1 MVDVA
6 RARKLAERIKVL
18 VAEALERAVKDPDL
32 GFVTITDVKVTPDL
46 QHSTIY
52 YTVYGTAEDKQR
64 STEIIERS
72 RGIIRREVGHK
83 LNIRLTPT
91 VEFVLD
97 EIPETAA
104 YMNDLLAEAR
114 NRDAEV
120 ARLASEAKWA
130 GDANPYKE
138 PKIIV
143 DPRDTDSRDT
153 ELPDTELPDTEPREE
168 E

>member
-1 MVDVA
+1 
-6 RARKLAERIKVL
+6 
-18 VAEALERAVKDPDL
+18 L

-52 YTVYGTAEDKQR
+52 YTVYGSAEDKQR
-64 STEIIERS
+64 STEIIERN

-104 YMNDLLAEAR
+104 HMNDLLAEAR

-120 ARLASEAKWA
+120 ARIAAEAKWA
-130 GDANPYKE
+130 GDENPYKE

-143 DPRDTDSRDT
+143 DPRD
-153 ELPDTELPDTEPREE
+153 LEE
-168 E
+168 DEED